1 MALERMSPEVL
12 ELFGINPE
20 TEYYV
25 RDNRMRLDND
35 FLGASIKRK
44 IPAREVA
51 GLLGDNPY
59 SSRFETALDILRQ
72 AAAKSSLGNSKD
84 FDIPFVDNE
93 FARFGREMEPRI
105 ITWLKNNGYSDILTP
120 SEYFGRPIRE
130 EGPNRVFDFY
140 DGTFSEPSNHF
151 FSGKWDARS
160 SNTIFE
166 IKTGTKRKWNDW
178 VKEGKHP
185 QSYRRQ
191 AAIYAKLSGLDD
203 VVLASTY

>member
-35 FLGASIKRK
+35 FLGALIKRK

-72 AAAKSSLGNSKD
+72 AAAKSSLGNSND

-93 FARFGREMEPRI
+93 LSLGSRI
-105 ITWLKNNGYSDILTP
+105 MAILMSLLLVNILVGPYQKMDPIEYST
-120 SEYFGRPIRE
+120 SM
-130 EGPNRVFDFY
+130 
-140 DGTFSEPSNHF
+140 TEPSASHPII
-151 FSGKWDARS
+151 FSVENGTHARRILYS
-160 SNTIFE
+160 
-166 IKTGTKRKWNDW
+166 R
-178 VKEGKHP
+178 
-185 QSYRRQ
+185 
-191 AAIYAKLSGLDD
+191 
-203 VVLASTY
+203 